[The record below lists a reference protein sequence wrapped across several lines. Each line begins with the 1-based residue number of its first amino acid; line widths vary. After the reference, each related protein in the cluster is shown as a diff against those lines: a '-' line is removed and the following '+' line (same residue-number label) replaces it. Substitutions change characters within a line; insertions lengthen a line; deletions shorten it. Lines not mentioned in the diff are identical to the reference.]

1 MSSRYQRG
9 SLRRE
14 KRAGGKEVWVWRYRV
29 RGVMKQEVFPVEDA
43 KTEKV
48 MWKQLEPALTLL
60 NDGFAAPVKLVC
72 TLGVVMDKYEKE
84 YLSELSKATRQTD
97 TSMFRSTIRPKWEGT
112 PVNAI
117 RPMDVQAWV
126 KDLRLAPLT
135 KLRVRRLMKSL
146 FDKAM
151 FWELIPLGV
160 NPMSLVKVRG
170 GTRRQKK
177 IVILTFD
184 QVNLLIQNLRFP
196 FNEVA
201 LVAAILG
208 TRVEE
213 ALALQWG
220 DLDFAKKTVHIQRAF
235 SRGEIK
241 DVKAEAS
248 NRVLPLDDN
257 LSGVLLPRRGDPDA
271 WLFPSPRTPRP
282 YTPGVAL
289 TKILKPTAEKLGLPK
304 IGWHTLRH
312 SYKAWIAS
320 GTATLT
326 QQKDLMGHA
335 SIEIGLMYG
344 GTPVEEMRPLNEAIA
359 SQLGPKSV
367 KLPPASTD

>member
-135 KLRVRRLMKSL
+135 KLRAVSY
-146 FDKAM
+146 
-151 FWELIPLGV
+151 
-160 NPMSLVKVRG
+160 
-170 GTRRQKK
+170 TH
-177 IVILTFD
+177 
-184 QVNLLIQNLRFP
+184 LR
-196 FNEVA
+196 A
-201 LVAAILG
+201 
-208 TRVEE
+208 
-213 ALALQWG
+213 
-220 DLDFAKKTVHIQRAF
+220 
-235 SRGEIK
+235 
-241 DVKAEAS
+241 
-248 NRVLPLDDN
+248 
-257 LSGVLLPRRGDPDA
+257 
-271 WLFPSPRTPRP
+271 
-282 YTPGVAL
+282 
-289 TKILKPTAEKLGLPK
+289 
-304 IGWHTLRH
+304 
-312 SYKAWIAS
+312 
-320 GTATLT
+320 
-326 QQKDLMGHA
+326 
-335 SIEIGLMYG
+335 
-344 GTPVEEMRPLNEAIA
+344 
-359 SQLGPKSV
+359 
-367 KLPPASTD
+367 